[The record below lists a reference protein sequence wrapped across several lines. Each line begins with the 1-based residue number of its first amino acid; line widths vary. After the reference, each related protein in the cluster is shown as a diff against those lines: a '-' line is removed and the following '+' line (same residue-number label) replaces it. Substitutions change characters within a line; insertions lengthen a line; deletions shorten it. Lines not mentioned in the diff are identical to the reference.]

1 MKLQVIVRVSALAMA
16 LAMAGN
22 ALAQTAPMAP
32 DITGKKFVA
41 PEPQRDFTKRVAV
54 SYTHLDVYK
63 RQDHHR
69 ALDRA
74 SATHAWPD
82 RGDDQYRWRVCQ
94 CGAGGFG

>member
-41 PEPQRDFTKRVAV
+41 PEPQRDFTKRVV
-54 SYTHLDVYK
+54 MVPMRDGVKLYTVILIPKDAH
-63 RQDHHR
+63 
-69 ALDRA
+69 DRC
-74 SATHAWPD
+74 
-82 RGDDQYRWRVCQ
+82 V
-94 CGAGGFG
+94 